1 MALFFVVVIPNPLCP
16 DKGYRQ
22 DISSYTV
29 LNTVI
34 CEVCG
39 HGRKLCRSGICPEGN
54 VMQKI
59 IYDDDTYTHTHA
71 PTRYSQAEVTIFS
84 AMTVLY

>member
-1 MALFFVVVIPNPLCP
+1 
-16 DKGYRQ
+16 
-22 DISSYTV
+22 
-29 LNTVI
+29 
-34 CEVCG
+34 
-39 HGRKLCRSGICPEGN
+39 
-54 VMQKI
+54 MQKI